1 MTDIQSLPAADAPP
15 SAIAQRR
22 RQRAYLARQLLTS
35 PGFLL
40 GALVIL
46 FWCAMAIAWPLA
58 VPYGPF
64 DTGIGIPLSGPSPE
78 HWMGMDDLGRD
89 VFSRVLAGSSDV
101 LTIAPPATLIT
112 IALGTLVGL
121 CAAYFGSWVDNL
133 LMRMVDILLVFP
145 PIIIA
150 LMIISAIG
158 ASQVTMIVIIGLFG
172 APAVSR
178 TIRAA
183 ALRQTN
189 KDYIAAALM
198 RRENSAYILLRE
210 VLPNISGPVV
220 VETTIRFGYAI
231 FAAASLSFLGVSL
244 QPPAAD
250 WGLTITVQRIYLQVQ
265 PWSALGPALALAS
278 LVISVNLLAD
288 RLRKVLATP

>member
-1 MTDIQSLPAADAPP
+1 MSLTQTPAEKLRAE
-15 SAIAQRR
+15 R
-22 RQRAYLARQLLTS
+22 RQQRAFLLRQLFGN

-40 GALVIL
+40 GAVIIL
-46 FWCAMAIAWPLA
+46 FWCLVAIGWHLI
-58 VPYGPF
+58 VPYDPF
-64 DTGIGIPLSGPSPE
+64 ATGITMPLGAPSLE
-78 HWMGMDDLGRD
+78 HWMGGDDLGRD
-89 VFSRVLAGSSDV
+89 VWSRVLAGTADV
-101 LTIAPPATLIT
+101 LSIAPLATVITISVGTLI
-112 IALGTLVGL
+112 GV
-121 CAAYFGSWVDNL
+121 CAAYFGGAIDNL
-133 LMRMVDILLVFP
+133 LMRSVDILLVFP

-158 ASQVTMIVIIGLFG
+158 ASQVTMIIIIGFFG

-183 ALRQTN
+183 AMREAN
-189 KDYIAAALM
+189 RDYVAAAVM
-198 RRENSAYILLRE
+198 RRENNGYILLRE
-210 VLPNISGPVV
+210 ILPNIEGPVA

-250 WGLTITVQRIYLQVQ
+250 WGLTITVQRIYIQVQ
-265 PWSALGPALALAS
+265 PWSTLGPALALAS
-278 LVISVNLLAD
+278 LVVAVNLVAD

>member
-1 MTDIQSLPAADAPP
+1 MSP
-15 SAIAQRR
+15 SQTSAEKLRAER
-22 RQRAYLARQLLTS
+22 RQQRAFLFRQLFGN

-40 GALVIL
+40 GALIIL
-46 FWCAMAIAWPLA
+46 FWCLVAIGWRWI
-58 VPYGPF
+58 VPYDPF
-64 DTGIGIPLSGPSPE
+64 ATGITMPLGAPSLE
-78 HWMGMDDLGRD
+78 HWMGGDDLGRD
-89 VFSRVLAGSSDV
+89 VWSRVLAGTADV
-101 LTIAPPATLIT
+101 LSIAPLATVITISVGTLI
-112 IALGTLVGL
+112 GV
-121 CAAYFGSWVDNL
+121 CAAYFGGAIDNL
-133 LMRMVDILLVFP
+133 LMRSVDILLVFP

-158 ASQVTMIVIIGLFG
+158 ASQLTMIIIIGLFG

-183 ALRQTN
+183 AMREAN
-189 KDYIAAALM
+189 RDYVAAAVM
-198 RRENSAYILLRE
+198 RRENNFYILLRE
-210 VLPNISGPVV
+210 ILPNIAGPVA

-250 WGLTITVQRIYLQVQ
+250 WGLTITVQRIYIQVQ
-265 PWSALGPALALAS
+265 PWSTLGPALALAS
-278 LVISVNLLAD
+278 LVVAVNLVAD

>member
-1 MTDIQSLPAADAPP
+1 MSDTPLAALPEAAP
-15 SAIAQRR
+15 SAAAQRR
-22 RQRAYLARQLLTS
+22 RQRAYIARQLLGN
-35 PGFLL
+35 PGFII
-40 GALVIL
+40 GAAVIL
-46 FWCAMAIAWPLA
+46 FWCFIAVAWPLV

-64 DTGIGIPLSGPSPE
+64 DTGIGIPLTGPSPE
-78 HWMGMDDLGRD
+78 HWMGTDDLGRD
-89 VFSRVLAGSSDV
+89 VFSRVLAGASDV
-101 LTIAPPATLIT
+101 LSIAPLATVIT
-112 IALGTLVGL
+112 IGLGTLVGL
-121 CAAYFGSWVDNL
+121 CAAYFGGWIDNL
-133 LMRMVDILLVFP
+133 LMRSVDILLVFP

-158 ASQVTMIVIIGLFG
+158 ASQLTMIVIIGLFG

-189 KDYIAAALM
+189 KDYISAALM
-198 RRENSAYILLRE
+198 RRENNAYILLRE
-210 VLPNISGPVV
+210 VLPNISGPVA

-278 LVISVNLLAD
+278 LVISVNLIAD

>member
-1 MTDIQSLPAADAPP
+1 MQDNTMSP
-15 SAIAQRR
+15 SQTLTEKRRSER
-22 RQRAYLARQLLTS
+22 RQQRAFLFRQLFGN

-40 GALVIL
+40 GAVIIL
-46 FWCAMAIAWPLA
+46 FWCLVAIGWRWI
-58 VPYGPF
+58 VPYDPF
-64 DTGIGIPLSGPSPE
+64 ATGIAIPLSAPSLE
-78 HWMGMDDLGRD
+78 HWMGGDDLGRD
-89 VFSRVLAGSSDV
+89 VWSRVLAGTADV
-101 LTIAPPATLIT
+101 LSIAPLATVITISVGTLI
-112 IALGTLVGL
+112 GV
-121 CAAYFGSWVDNL
+121 CAAYFGGAIDNL
-133 LMRMVDILLVFP
+133 LMRSVDILLVFP

-158 ASQVTMIVIIGLFG
+158 ASQVTMIIIIGLFG

-183 ALRQTN
+183 AMREAN
-189 KDYIAAALM
+189 RDYIAAAVM
-198 RRENSAYILLRE
+198 RRENNAYILVRE
-210 VLPNISGPVV
+210 ILPNIAGPVA

-250 WGLTITVQRIYLQVQ
+250 WGLTITVQRIYIQVQ
-265 PWSALGPALALAS
+265 PWSTLGPALALAS
-278 LVISVNLLAD
+278 LVVAVNLVAD

>member
-1 MTDIQSLPAADAPP
+1 MTDIQLLPTADAPP
-15 SAIAQRR
+15 NVVAQRR
-22 RQRAYLARQLLTS
+22 RQRAYIARQLLTS

-46 FWCAMAIAWPLA
+46 FWCATAIAWPLV

-121 CAAYFGSWVDNL
+121 CAANFGGWVDNL

-178 TIRAA
+178 TVRAA

-198 RRENSAYILLRE
+198 RRESNTYILLRE

-278 LVISVNLLAD
+278 LVISVNLIAD

>member
-1 MTDIQSLPAADAPP
+1 MSLTQTPAEKLRAE
-15 SAIAQRR
+15 R
-22 RQRAYLARQLLTS
+22 RQQRAFLLRQLFGN

-40 GALVIL
+40 GAVIIL
-46 FWCAMAIAWPLA
+46 FWCLVAIGWHLI
-58 VPYGPF
+58 VPYDPF
-64 DTGIGIPLSGPSPE
+64 ATGITMPLGAPSLE
-78 HWMGMDDLGRD
+78 HWMGGDDLGRD
-89 VFSRVLAGSSDV
+89 VWSRVLAGTADV
-101 LTIAPPATLIT
+101 LSIAPLATVITISVGTLI
-112 IALGTLVGL
+112 GV
-121 CAAYFGSWVDNL
+121 CAAYFGGAIDNL
-133 LMRMVDILLVFP
+133 LMRSVDILLVFP

-158 ASQVTMIVIIGLFG
+158 ASQVTMIIIIGFFG

-183 ALRQTN
+183 AMREAHR
-189 KDYIAAALM
+189 DYVAAAVM
-198 RRENSAYILLRE
+198 RRENNGYILLRE
-210 VLPNISGPVV
+210 ILPNIEGPVA

-250 WGLTITVQRIYLQVQ
+250 WGLTITVQRIYIQVQ
-265 PWSALGPALALAS
+265 PWSTLGPALALAS
-278 LVISVNLLAD
+278 LVVAVNLVAD

>member
-1 MTDIQSLPAADAPP
+1 MTDTPAATIVETAP
-15 SAIAQRR
+15 AAAAQRK
-22 RQRAYLARQLLTS
+22 RQRAYILRQLLTS

-40 GALVIL
+40 GAAVIL
-46 FWCAMAIAWPLA
+46 FWCAMALAWPLV

-64 DTGIGIPLSGPSPE
+64 DTGIGMPLAGPGLE
-78 HWMGMDDLGRD
+78 HWMGTDDLGRD
-89 VFSRVLAGSSDV
+89 VFSRVLAGASDV
-101 LTIAPPATLIT
+101 LSIAPLATLIT
-112 IALGTLVGL
+112 ITLGTLVGL
-121 CAAYFGSWVDNL
+121 CAAYFGGWVDNL
-133 LMRMVDILLVFP
+133 LMRSVDILLVFP

-189 KDYIAAALM
+189 RDYISAALM
-198 RRENSAYILLRE
+198 RREGNAYILLRE
-210 VLPNISGPVV
+210 VLPNISGPVA

-278 LVISVNLLAD
+278 LVISVNLIAD

>member
-1 MTDIQSLPAADAPP
+1 MTNLSATPAQPTPD
-15 SAIAQRR
+15 QRR
-22 RQRAYLARQLLTS
+22 QERIQRRAFLFRQLFGS

-40 GALVIL
+40 GVLIIL
-46 FWCAMAIAWPLA
+46 FWCCMAIGWHWFA
-58 VPYGPF
+58 PYDPF
-64 DTGIGIPLSGPSPE
+64 ATGIAMPLSPPSPD
-78 HWMGMDDLGRD
+78 HWMGADDLGRD
-89 VFSRVLAGSSDV
+89 VWSRVLAGTSDV
-101 LTIAPPATLIT
+101 LSIAPLATVIT
-112 IALGTLVGL
+112 IGVGSL
-121 CAAYFGSWVDNL
+121 IGICAAYFRGAVDNL
-133 LMRMVDILLVFP
+133 LMRSIDILLVFP

-183 ALRQTN
+183 ALREAN
-189 KDYIAAALM
+189 RDYVSAAVM
-198 RRENSAYILLRE
+198 RRESAGYILLRE
-210 VLPNISGPVV
+210 ILPNIAGPVA

-250 WGLTITVQRIYLQVQ
+250 WGLTITVQRIYIQVQ
-265 PWSALGPALALAS
+265 PWSTLGPALALAS
-278 LVISVNLLAD
+278 LVVAVNLVAD